1 MSVWVL
7 HCLSMDYSFFEWIQ
21 KLALALM
28 QRVYD
33 VLALHLYEVDDR
45 DSPVEL
51 LLFVIIFLSL
61 QIVSCVKSCGR
72 WISRHYRL
80 VKRLPHFWCRESI
93 GWTHNFES
101 LNAIK
106 LRLDLS
112 MVNSRCSF
120 GNLTELLGSFV
131 PIVQT
136 WIILVLIVVVL

>member
-1 MSVWVL
+1 
-7 HCLSMDYSFFEWIQ
+7 MDYSFFEWIQ

-72 WISRHYRL
+72 
-80 VKRLPHFWCRESI
+80 
-93 GWTHNFES
+93 
-101 LNAIK
+101 
-106 LRLDLS
+106 
-112 MVNSRCSF
+112 
-120 GNLTELLGSFV
+120 
-131 PIVQT
+131 
-136 WIILVLIVVVL
+136 